1 MYWHSISQ
9 VPRGSVTFKKW
20 LPPIFTPYLWSKI
33 KSQVYLGITKT
44 WLINLCTCGWSV
56 FDTFD
61 MFEIHLGEWHMF
73 FFVVLKGAQNQHHP
87 QLHRGLSL
95 QVVDKSTFWSFFF
108 CLLCLFLSATL
119 SPNLLCAFRGS
130 FETPF
135 SAPWHGLGLHNIIW
149 YVKTHTMW
157 AFLRILPWIFVH
169 GNGLE
174 NSACFEG
181 SMFEHN
187 AIASQHM

>member
-44 WLINLCTCGWSV
+44 WLINLCTCGCSWSV

-73 FFVVLKGAQNQHHP
+73 FFVALQEARNQHCL
-87 QLHRGLSL
+87 QLHQGLSL
-95 QVVDKSTFWSFFF
+95 TFFTQISIGFDLW
-108 CLLCLFLSATL
+108 
-119 SPNLLCAFRGS
+119 
-130 FETPF
+130 
-135 SAPWHGLGLHNIIW
+135 
-149 YVKTHTMW
+149 
-157 AFLRILPWIFVH
+157 
-169 GNGLE
+169 
-174 NSACFEG
+174 
-181 SMFEHN
+181 FEHTLL
-187 AIASQHM
+187 IHHTLLEVVVWGASGTNISHLTGLKNNDCVLQHCLTIDLDCKQHYH